1 MPASGYRSSFRHE
14 DDDMGHPV
22 SGIDHCYLMV
32 LDLDRSC
39 EQFRRLGFTVSARGL
54 HSKAKGSANHTI
66 MLSNADYFEL
76 LGFVAETE
84 DNRPRLEMLRRDGE
98 GLYAMACRVEDAERA
113 KASLARLGIG
123 TTDVQRFER
132 PLQRAD
138 GGQASASFSVL
149 HFARETVPFA
159 VAFMCQ
165 HHTPELVWQPQLMHH
180 ANTAVCLAGAM
191 AACADPEATAHRYAR
206 LFADGAVTEQAG
218 EWRVRTGSV
227 PISFLDRS
235 TLANRYAEL
244 DVSPIPPTAFAVLQ
258 IAVRDLDA
266 VRRLLAAN
274 GVRHQITPTGIAAD
288 PSEASGAIIEF
299 RDAAA
304 HA

>member
-1 MPASGYRSSFRHE
+1 
-14 DDDMGHPV
+14 
-22 SGIDHCYLMV
+22 
-32 LDLDRSC
+32 
-39 EQFRRLGFTVSARGL
+39 
-54 HSKAKGSANHTI
+54 
-66 MLSNADYFEL
+66 
-76 LGFVAETE
+76 
-84 DNRPRLEMLRRDGE
+84 
-98 GLYAMACRVEDAERA
+98 
-113 KASLARLGIG
+113 
-123 TTDVQRFER
+123 
-132 PLQRAD
+132 
-138 GGQASASFSVL
+138 
-149 HFARETVPFA
+149 
-159 VAFMCQ
+159 
-165 HHTPELVWQPQLMHH
+165 
-180 ANTAVCLAGAM
+180 
-191 AACADPEATAHRYAR
+191 
-206 LFADGAVTEQAG
+206 
-218 EWRVRTGSV
+218 V